1 MPSAQPTKRKVREW
15 HCQGADMAMAL
26 GKTKEGL
33 LLRTFAAFPTQ
44 LLLSQLGSRQLGMG
58 LSMDYMGTFSILC
71 ASFLWRLQ
79 KGTVITEIIQ

>member
-1 MPSAQPTKRKVREW
+1 
-15 HCQGADMAMAL
+15 MAMAL

-44 LLLSQLGSRQLGMG
+44 LLSQLGSRQLGMS